1 MTTYA
6 EFRIRIER
14 GPSRRTYRVEASG
27 LGGEDE
33 GRFRMPFTDTELENF
48 VLKIGRTR
56 RGVRRIDSPEMEL
69 ARAFGGQLFSA
80 VMDAK
85 IGELYRAT
93 LVEARATGQGLR
105 VTLSL
110 TDVPEL
116 GAIPWEYL
124 YDAPSFLSISP
135 WTPVVRYLDLP
146 KPRRA
151 LDVELP
157 LRILGIVSAPT
168 DALTLDT
175 DIERRKLEAALAP
188 LVEAGAVSIEWLE
201 AASLLA
207 LARKVRSDS
216 YHILHYIGHGGFDAS
231 SGEGALLFEDEAG
244 RGQLVSGDQLATI
257 LNGKMMLRLVLL
269 NSCEGARNSVSDPFS
284 GVAASLVQREI
295 PAVIG
300 MQFEITDRAAI
311 LFAGEFYSMLAE
323 GQPVDAAMTEAR
335 LAIFA
340 DHNDVEWATPVL
352 FMRVSDGRLFDI
364 ADAAALPRM
373 APEEVPTIV
382 APMIV
387 DEVHDK
393 PAIEPGRTADEP
405 PDRVALPTPDVGARP
420 GAAAVAA
427 GTITGEGHA
436 VEATPDVVAP
446 DDRTPVRLN
455 LHDADPASIST
466 LYYEGTMP
474 APSAPS
480 RRVWP
485 LVAIG
490 LVVVLLVGAA
500 IYALRPSSSGP
511 DTGSIHV
518 DVNGARESGEVL
530 VTGTGFKPSEMVDVL
545 LDGTLVGSAGVVE
558 DGSFSTMV
566 PIGSSTSGTI
576 DVEGQSSG
584 RSASFDFSIRTF
596 PSSPSPD
603 SSAGA

>member
-231 SGEGALLFEDEAG
+231 SGEGALLFEG
-244 RGQLVSGDQLATI
+244 C
-257 LNGKMMLRLVLL
+257 N
-269 NSCEGARNSVSDPFS
+269 
-284 GVAASLVQREI
+284 
-295 PAVIG
+295 
-300 MQFEITDRAAI
+300 
-311 LFAGEFYSMLAE
+311 
-323 GQPVDAAMTEAR
+323 
-335 LAIFA
+335 
-340 DHNDVEWATPVL
+340 
-352 FMRVSDGRLFDI
+352 
-364 ADAAALPRM
+364 
-373 APEEVPTIV
+373 
-382 APMIV
+382 
-387 DEVHDK
+387 
-393 PAIEPGRTADEP
+393 PGRRIAAERRLGSFGIVRRRLQRVKKGEHRHSALRKFGGREWESNP
-405 PDRVALPTPDVGARP
+405 PKTGSRPLPDLKSGRP
-420 GAAAVAA
+420 
-427 GTITGEGHA
+427 TG
-436 VEATPDVVAP
+436 
-446 DDRTPVRLN
+446 DDSPPSL
-455 LHDADPASIST
+455 SISI
-466 LYYEGTMP
+466 
-474 APSAPS
+474 A
-480 RRVWP
+480 
-485 LVAIG
+485 
-490 LVVVLLVGAA
+490 
-500 IYALRPSSSGP
+500 
-511 DTGSIHV
+511 
-518 DVNGARESGEVL
+518 
-530 VTGTGFKPSEMVDVL
+530 
-545 LDGTLVGSAGVVE
+545 
-558 DGSFSTMV
+558 
-566 PIGSSTSGTI
+566 
-576 DVEGQSSG
+576 
-584 RSASFDFSIRTF
+584 
-596 PSSPSPD
+596 
-603 SSAGA
+603 